1 MKAAW
6 PVGRGLFG
14 PEGQP
19 GGGLSRCGAGRFGM
33 GTGVEAMDMMEMGWD
48 RDRCGNDGYDGDAVG

>member
-14 PEGQP
+14 PEGRP
-19 GGGLSRCGAGRFGM
+19 GGGLSRCGAAHFGM
-33 GTGVEAMDMMEMGWD
+33 GTGAEAMATMETGQGGD
-48 RDRCGNDGYDGDAVG
+48 QCGSDGYDRDGVG